1 MVQTIQADKLQLHD
15 LKSKFGLE
23 YSSDAQLFPEWRN
36 NLPELTEQETS
47 NLDDVKVEFRH
58 LLEYGMLEPIVK
70 MVVLSP
76 LLKMAGFFRPPF
88 NMTAEKSV
96 EVFEEDDLSIRG
108 RLDLLVFQPDFWIL
122 VVEAKGLA
130 YSIEKGLPQLLG
142 YMLGSPHPEKPLL
155 GLITNGAT
163 FKFIKLIREDPPI
176 YCESIPFS
184 LDRGDDLYTV
194 LRILKKIGQII

>member
-1 MVQTIQADKLQLHD
+1 
-15 LKSKFGLE
+15 
-23 YSSDAQLFPEWRN
+23 
-36 NLPELTEQETS
+36 
-47 NLDDVKVEFRH
+47 
-58 LLEYGMLEPIVK
+58 
-70 MVVLSP
+70 
-76 LLKMAGFFRPPF
+76 
-88 NMTAEKSV
+88 MTAEKSV